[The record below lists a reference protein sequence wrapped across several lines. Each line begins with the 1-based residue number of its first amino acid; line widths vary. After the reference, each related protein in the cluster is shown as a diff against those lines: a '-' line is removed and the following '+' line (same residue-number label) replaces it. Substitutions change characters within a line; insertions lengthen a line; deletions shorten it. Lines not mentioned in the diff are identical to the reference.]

1 MYININR
8 YVILIYTGDFVSNR
22 RVIQEYYNDIAGLA
36 DLLSKLSN
44 SYRLLVAGAGELNVI
59 ALANKK
65 DVRKAI
71 KRANE
76 LGRVIDDLIKVLEVS
91 DTGYLDYLQLKNE
104 IISARIQV
112 QTIEAEI
119 NEQARFKE

>member
-22 RVIQEYYNDIAGLA
+22 RVIQEYYNDIAGLT

>member
-1 MYININR
+1 
-8 YVILIYTGDFVSNR
+8 VSNR
-22 RVIQEYYNDIAGLA
+22 RVIQEYYNDINGIV

-76 LGRVIDDLIKVLEVS
+76 LGRVIDDLIRTLDIA
-91 DTGYLDYLQLKNE
+91 DTGYLNYVELKNQ
-104 IISARIQV
+104 IISARVQV
-112 QTIEAEI
+112 QALEVEI
-119 NEQARFKE
+119 NEAVKYKE

>member
-1 MYININR
+1 M
-8 YVILIYTGDFVSNR
+8 SNR
-22 RVIQEYYNDIAGLA
+22 RVIQDYYNDINSIA

-76 LGRVIDDLIKVLEVS
+76 LGRIIDDLIRVLDTS
-91 DTGYLDYLQLKNE
+91 DTGYLNYLELKNQ
-104 IISARIQV
+104 IISTRVQV
-112 QTIEAEI
+112 QALENEI
-119 NEQARFKE
+119 NEAVKYKD